1 MGGFPDFLTLNS
13 VSFSVLSIS
22 HLPTTIHHP
31 PFLSF
36 KSFLSWCVWASEGIL
51 VIATIHWVLT
61 MDTRF
66 TYIVSFYPSSSAGR
80 ELLPDYRAVNIVK
93 EVKYPI
99 GVLTVADQT
108 PKAVHI
114 WLHCHACQRGLALR
128 GTFVVWQFFPVAR
141 CRICCSLSQEWNLWE
156 FQTNNAADP
165 SKMKI
170 PPRGWQAKCRSLSW
184 CVGWT

>member
-66 TYIVSFYPSSSAGR
+66 TYIVSFYPSSSAGQ
-80 ELLPDYRAVNIVK
+80 ELLPDYK
-93 EVKYPI
+93 GGEY
-99 GVLTVADQT
+99 G
-108 PKAVHI
+108 
-114 WLHCHACQRGLALR
+114 QRGQVSHRSSYCGRSDSKSCAHLATLPRLSKGACSPWDFCDLAVFSCCTLPNMLFIKPRMKSLR
-128 GTFVVWQFFPVAR
+128 
-141 CRICCSLSQEWNLWE
+141 
-156 FQTNNAADP
+156 
-165 SKMKI
+165 I
-170 PPRGWQAKCRSLSW
+170 PDK
-184 CVGWT
+184 